1 MQLLASAIMFI
12 LGSAIGSFLSVVIY
26 RIQAKKKG
34 ILTGQ
39 SMCPA
44 CKKKLK
50 WRHLIPVFSWIF
62 LRGKCAYCNKK
73 ISVHYLMLELLTG
86 ALFLVSFLHWNFLI
100 GIPSTINPEFLNYA
114 IDWKIFSILAF
125 YLVEFS
131 FLMAIFFFDLL
142 HKEIP
147 DQLSLPA
154 IAIAIIGIISF
165 SPTMQTGVNMLIG
178 GGIIFLFFFLQYVI
192 SKGTWIGGGDL
203 RLGALMGILLS
214 WSTGGFSGWL
224 VGILALVIAY
234 LIGGVFS
241 VILIIEKK
249 LHHKSTIPFGPFL
262 VIGTITAIFFGQEIL
277 NWYFNTL
284 LM

>member
-1 MQLLASAIMFI
+1 MQLLVSVIIFI
-12 LGSAIGSFLSVVIY
+12 LGSAIGSFISVIIY
-26 RIQAKKKG
+26 RIQANKKG
-34 ILTGQ
+34 IINGR

-50 WRHLIPVFSWIF
+50 WRHLIPIFSWIF

-86 ALFLVSFLHWNFLI
+86 TVFLASFLHWNFLI
-100 GIPSTINPEFLNYA
+100 SIPSITNPEFFNYI
-114 IDWKIFSILAF
+114 IDWKIFSFLLF

-131 FLMAIFFFDLL
+131 FFMAIFFYDLL

-147 DQLSLPA
+147 DQFSLPA
-154 IAIAIIGIISF
+154 IAIAVIGILAF
-165 SPTMQTGVNMLIG
+165 DPTLQTALNMLIG
-178 GGIIFLFFFLQYVI
+178 GGMIFLFFFLQYFI

-214 WSTGGFSGWL
+214 WTTGSYAGWL
-224 VGILALVIAY
+224 VGILGLVIAY
-234 LIGGVFS
+234 LIGGVS
-241 VILIIEKK
+241 SLILIATKK
-249 LHHKSTIPFGPFL
+249 LNRKSTIPFGPFL
-262 VIGTITAIFFGQEIL
+262 IIGTATAIFFGQEIL